1 MGWIFSV
8 GMQNFASVQNE
19 DNKDNHDNIFCCEY
33 GSDVIVEMLRA
44 TSPSFLRNSKLSQVV
59 YVVFCLYLL
68 SRKILRLYSVLYGRQ
83 QGQSRQH
90 YCCEYGLIVIVE
102 MLRATSPSF
111 SRNLKLSQVVYVVFC
126 LYLLNRKI
134 LRLYSVLYGRQQG
147 QQ

>member
-59 YVVFCLYLL
+59 YVVFCLYLF
-68 SRKILRLYSVLYGRQ
+68 SRKILRLNSILYGRQ
-83 QGQSRQH
+83 HGQPRQH
-90 YCCEYGLIVIVE
+90 YCCEYGLDVIVE
-102 MLRATSPSF
+102 MLRATSLSF